1 MTKFSKSLEQ
11 RVNDIAA
18 CPEKDKWDD
27 TIEAML
33 RRQIALTSEQLKR
46 LKQRHDEQFGKL
58 LRLECRIETDLLQFR
73 HLPRELPF
81 NLPQEDKLKQ
91 RLFDIEKERRSL
103 SLKLEEKTQSL
114 ETKLLELLNQH
125 RQLDI

>member
-1 MTKFSKSLEQ
+1 MEE

-33 RRQIALTSEQLKR
+33 RRQLALTAEQLRR
-46 LKQRHDEQFGKL
+46 LKQRHDEQFKKL
-58 LRLECRIETDLLQFR
+58 LKLECNIETELLQFR

-81 NLPQEDKLKQ
+81 NLPQEEKLKQ